1 MTPVNT
7 PKMDQG
13 GLMTRIGIDVMK
25 KAMKAQ
31 ENEVLSVLQSAGA
44 QPPQQQQQ
52 QQPVAN
58 NQAIAELTG
67 LGQKIDIKG

>member
-44 QPPQQQQQ
+44 QPPQQQ
-52 QQPVAN
+52 PVAN